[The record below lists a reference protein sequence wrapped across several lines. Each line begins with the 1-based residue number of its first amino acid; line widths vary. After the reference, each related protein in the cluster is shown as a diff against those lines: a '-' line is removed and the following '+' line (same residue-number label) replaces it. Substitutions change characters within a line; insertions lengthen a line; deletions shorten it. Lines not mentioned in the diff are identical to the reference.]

1 MSELDDFRPR
11 IFNWARIYKNRFSRA
26 QSPLAVVLHNL
37 EVLKGD
43 PKKIQTEEG
52 RAQIDEADA
61 DLIDHCVLRLSK
73 DRRRVLYVAY
83 LDRKAAETYE
93 TTEDQ
98 HQADK
103 VKAHKLGCTLWG
115 YKIFLRD
122 AENELMQVVKLVEA
136 LQQRALLLDF

>member
-11 IFNWARIYKNRFSRA
+11 IFNWAKIYKNRFSRA

-37 EVLKGD
+37 WLLKGD
-43 PKKIQTEEG
+43 PKNLQTKEG
-52 RAQIDEADA
+52 RARLDEADA
-61 DLIDHCVLRLSK
+61 DFIDHCVLRLSK

-93 TTEDQ
+93 TTLDRDHAE
-98 HQADK
+98 K
-103 VKAHKLGCTLWG
+103 TKARILGCSLYG